1 MTSRSGEVCL
11 GTIFPTH
18 YPDERRVVTVG
29 GTKSDTGGAADLEMR
44 AVAPI
49 WVDRAT
55 CAAGDRAA
63 FRELSTLWRSYLS
76 IWSTSKLAELMPPRI
91 QRGWPVLSGRWC
103 LGVSA
108 ALKPVRPRAGK
119 QSPALACIE
128 AGHVA
133 AHSMCRACQPCA
145 PTSMGLSNVG
155 EQSFVHSM
163 FHLTVL
169 CVSFVGTIWNAR
181 AIEE

>member
-1 MTSRSGEVCL
+1 MISACRKAKGGVGSAVETAHATSAWVWYLDGPV
-11 GTIFPTH
+11 P
-18 YPDERRVVTVG
+18 PVTMPV
-29 GTKSDTGGAADLEMR
+29 TTCCNCRWNKIRHRGAADLEMR

-133 AHSMCRACQPCA
+133 AHSSCYAC
-145 PTSMGLSNVG
+145 
-155 EQSFVHSM
+155 
-163 FHLTVL
+163 
-169 CVSFVGTIWNAR
+169 
-181 AIEE
+181 